1 MIGQTRPDF
10 ALAEDGVNPQD
21 VPQRTLYTGA
31 KMPAIGLGTFGSDHA
46 SAELVAQ
53 AVIGAAAV
61 GYRHFDC
68 ASVYDNEDRI
78 GEALQNL
85 FQNGLRREEIWVTS
99 KLWNDKHAK
108 AEVIPSCQQSLK
120 DLQLDYL
127 DNYLVHWP
135 FPNYHP
141 PKADVS
147 SRSADASIR
156 PQ

>member
-1 MIGQTRPDF
+1 MISETRPDF
-10 ALAEDGVNPQD
+10 TQAADGVNPQE

-68 ASVYDNEDRI
+68 ASVYGNEDRI
-78 GEALQNL
+78 GESLQSL

-99 KLWNDKHAK
+99 KLWNDKHAR
-108 AEVIPSCQQSLK
+108 AEVIPSCQQ
-120 DLQLDYL
+120 
-127 DNYLVHWP
+127 
-135 FPNYHP
+135 
-141 PKADVS
+141 
-147 SRSADASIR
+147 
-156 PQ
+156 